1 MNTDTLLVIIVALIP
16 GILFYFLVK
25 AFEKGGLTNC
35 CYCKILRNPSILAKK
50 TWERR
55 CFLVR

>member
-25 AFEKGGLTNC
+25 AFENEGRGH
-35 CYCKILRNPSILAKK
+35 S
-50 TWERR
+50 
-55 CFLVR
+55 